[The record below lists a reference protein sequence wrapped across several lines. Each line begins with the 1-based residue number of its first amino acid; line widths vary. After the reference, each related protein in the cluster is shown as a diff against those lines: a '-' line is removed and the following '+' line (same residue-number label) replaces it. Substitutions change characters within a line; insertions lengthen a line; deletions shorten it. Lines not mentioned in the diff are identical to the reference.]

1 MKSVTHT
8 SLARPGFCNAEL
20 TERGDHLVT
29 NRITKQSTAQPAL
42 AANLDGSVARVHTVV
57 LASPKAV
64 VCAGTCRRQHALCN
78 GAFIQF
84 SRKNKRTDTNWQF
97 VKEQKV
103 YIYIFMKRFDLTN
116 KTTK

>member
-103 YIYIFMKRFDLTN
+103 YIYIYEKV
-116 KTTK
+116 